1 MEKYVIKVP
10 RDIRY
15 INDWDNLEEGKRLRD
30 LVPENQS
37 YIMNKTI
44 TGCGYTEYWLTNS
57 YPVILCS
64 PRLVLL
70 ENKEEQHKDQE
81 NLLYLRNEY
90 NSFENYDKD
99 ISKDSK
105 SKKGLLDG
113 DTEKEKEEKT
123 KKRAEEY
130 TKQLKKKIE
139 DHVSLCYIKY
149 HRSPKFM
156 VTYDSFRRIKET
168 LGDSIKKYKII
179 VDEFQSI
186 FCDSR
191 FKPDTENEFMYN
203 LKGLDNVIYLSATPM
218 IDTYLEQ
225 LDEYKDLPYYELD
238 WTSENPGRVI
248 KPYIKTKL
256 ISSKKSMIGEVERI
270 INTYREGKFEK
281 LTRQKEDGSFEEVY
295 SKEAVFY
302 INSVKNLCDIIKKCG
317 LKLDEANILC
327 SGNDENERKIKTAL
341 KKAGDVSVN
350 KTKRCIGTVPKEGEP
365 HKMFT
370 LCTRTVYL
378 GADFYS
384 TNARSFIFSDANVD
398 CLSVD
403 ITLDLPQILGRQRLD
418 ENPWKN
424 RAELFYKLNTK
435 VITTEKFKDYL
446 DNKERVTN
454 NLLDAYNTSNSSAKH
469 DLASAY
475 LELTKLSSYRKNF
488 VAVNKHAG
496 SDLQPV
502 FNKLVMISEMRA
514 FDVQQVD
521 YKDRF
526 NVFSSLS
533 KTIGEVDD
541 INFYLDKLY
550 SYKYLPD
557 KLRYLCS
564 LEESVAN
571 SLLPHLPE
579 SFNNYYVVL
588 GPDRMRALR
597 FDATDM
603 KKAYEG
609 IIGNQSIDI
618 GTLII
623 DTFTVGEKYTKT
635 EIKKKLKHLYDSVG
649 YSKTPKAVDLGDYFI
664 IKTVDIKNEETGKRD
679 KGYLIVSIK
688 EETIK
693 DLTEP

>member
-10 RDIRY
+10 KEIRY
-15 INDWDNLEEGKRLRD
+15 ISDWDKLEEGKRLID
-30 LVPENQS
+30 QVPSDQS

-44 TGCGYTEYWLTNS
+44 TGCGYTEYWLTNN

-70 ENKEEQHKDQE
+70 ENKEAQHIDQE
-81 NLLYLRNEY
+81 NLLYLKNEFD
-90 NSFENYDKD
+90 SFEDYDKD

-105 SKKGLLDG
+105 KGLDLD
-113 DTEKEKEEKT
+113 KETIKEEER
-123 KKRAEEY
+123 KRKAEEY
-130 TKQLKKKIE
+130 NKHLRKKIE
-139 DHVSLCYIKY
+139 NHISFCYSRYK
-149 HRSPKFM
+149 SPKFM
-156 VTYDSFRRIKET
+156 VTYDSFRRIKEA
-168 LGDSIKKYKII
+168 LGENIRFYKII

-203 LKGLDNVIYLSATPM
+203 LQGLNNIVYLSATPM

-238 WTSENPGRVI
+238 WASENPGRVV
-248 KPYIKTKL
+248 KPYLKTKL
-256 ISSKKSMIGEVERI
+256 LSSKKSIVGEVELI
-270 INTYREGKFEK
+270 VNSYREGKFEK

-302 INSVKNLCDIIKKCG
+302 INSVKNLCDIIRKCD
-317 LKLDEANILC
+317 LKLEETNILC
-327 SGNDENERKIKTAL
+327 AGNDENERRIRSAFRKLDSTVKN
-341 KKAGDVSVN
+341 D
-350 KTKRCIGTVPKEGEP
+350 TKCIGKVPKEGEA

-403 ITLDLPQILGRQRLD
+403 ITLDLPQILGRQRL
-418 ENPWKN
+418 EINPWKN

-435 VITTEKFKDYL
+435 IITSEKFEKYL
-446 DNKERVTN
+446 ENKRKVTN
-454 NLLDAYNTSNSSAKH
+454 NLLDAYSTSNNTAKH
-469 DLASAY
+469 DLASTY
-475 LELTKLSSYRKNF
+475 LRDVKSSCYRYSF
-488 VAVNKHAG
+488 LAVNTHAG
-496 SDLQPV
+496 SDLQPT

-526 NVFSSLS
+526 SVFSSLS
-533 KTIGEVDD
+533 KTVGGIED
-541 INFYLDKLY
+541 INFYLDRLY
-550 SYKYLPD
+550 SFKYLPD

-564 LEESVAN
+564 LEKSLAN

-579 SFNNYYVVL
+579 SFVNYYTVL
-588 GPDRMRALR
+588 GPDKMRALSYN
-597 FDATDM
+597 ATEM
-603 KKAYEG
+603 KKAYDG
-609 IIGNQSIDI
+609 IIGNQEIDI
-618 GTLII
+618 TPLII
-623 DTFTVGEKYTKT
+623 RSFVVGERYTKT
-635 EIKKKLKHLYDSVG
+635 TIKETLKKLYDSVG

-664 IKTVDIKNEETGKRD
+664 IRTVDIKNDKTGKRD
-679 KGYLIVSIK
+679 KGYEIVSVK
-688 EETIK
+688 EETIT
-693 DLTEP
+693 DLTKP